1 MILALLAF
9 KLHCHLNRM
18 AAIFDFINMAA
29 PWGARLGAH
38 QKSKMYDMGDLW
50 AKFGAFGRIWTKIFL
65 TLLTS
70 KNIVSSIY
78 SWFIGITAIV
88 LLQNRIME
96 CYDFIVSVCVALQM
110 SWPWC
115 IYALLGSEHFI
126 YYIIYINNI
135 RI

>member
-18 AAIFDFINMAA
+18 AAIFDLINMAA

-50 AKFGAFGRIWTKIFL
+50 AKFGAFGRIWTKISL

-96 CYDFIVSVCVALQM
+96 CYDFIVSVCVWLYKCPDLDVYMLCWAQ
-110 SWPWC
+110 
-115 IYALLGSEHFI
+115 
-126 YYIIYINNI
+126 NI
-135 RI
+135 SSTILFR